1 MWCNGPKVE
10 KILSELKS
18 EGINLLKYGG
28 KGRDVWLAMGIASI
42 QSYAIALHDADVLGY
57 TEMIPT
63 KLLYPI
69 VEPELDFKFNK
80 GYYAR
85 VNLEK
90 KIIYGRVFRL
100 FLHPL
105 LRAIKDLIGN
115 EPSFIRFLLSFRYPI
130 SGEFALT
137 SDLARDVDIPGDWGL
152 EIGIMAE
159 MFRNVQSKR
168 ICQTD
173 LGFYD
178 HKHQKVGTNATG
190 LTKMSSDILKTLLRV
205 LIEEDNI
212 QVSREFLISLR
223 VLYQRHAQDYI
234 RKYHADSHFNSLR
247 YDRHSEETMVEK
259 FSQQIMKSGLSYMRK
274 PVGTRIPDWLRT
286 LSARRKIREQLLEI
300 VISDNG

>member
-1 MWCNGPKVE
+1 
-10 KILSELKS
+10 
-18 EGINLLKYGG
+18 
-28 KGRDVWLAMGIASI
+28 
-42 QSYAIALHDADVLGY
+42 
-57 TEMIPT
+57 
-63 KLLYPI
+63 
-69 VEPELDFKFNK
+69 
-80 GYYAR
+80 
-85 VNLEK
+85 
-90 KIIYGRVFRL
+90 
-100 FLHPL
+100 
-105 LRAIKDLIGN
+105 
-115 EPSFIRFLLSFRYPI
+115 
-130 SGEFALT
+130 
-137 SDLARDVDIPGDWGL
+137 
-152 EIGIMAE
+152 
-159 MFRNVQSKR
+159 
-168 ICQTD
+168 
-173 LGFYD
+173 YD

-234 RKYHADSHFNSLR
+234 RKYHADAHFNSLR